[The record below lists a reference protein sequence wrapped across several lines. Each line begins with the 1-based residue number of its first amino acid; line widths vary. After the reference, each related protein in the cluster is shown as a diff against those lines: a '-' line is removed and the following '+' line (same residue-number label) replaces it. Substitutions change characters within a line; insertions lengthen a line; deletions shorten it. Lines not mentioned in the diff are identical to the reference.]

1 MNENSD
7 RNPILEFEDDG
18 LHTPSIKEHSLR
30 KIRLHNYYVTLF
42 STAMKNKWPQRAYLG
57 LYSGAGRARVTETG
71 KIVATTAVSALAVA
85 DPFTKYIFVDNN
97 RECIAALKARAS
109 ALDKGL
115 DVSFIK
121 KDVSTAVPAITKA
134 MPSFSKNRGLLSFC
148 FVDPFSAELDF
159 SVFKE
164 LGSQYKMDF
173 LVLLMLGR
181 DVRTNFRRYLED
193 ENDTRI
199 AKLIDDENWREEWAD
214 RGYQAR
220 NVVRFMLDKFNQA
233 MERVGYSAV
242 RPDDAHP
249 IRLLEKNKNVLLYY
263 LVLYSKHP
271 LGRAF
276 WDATRRGTDEQ
287 LSLL

>member
-1 MNENSD
+1 MNED
-7 RNPILEFEDDG
+7 FGILELEDDG
-18 LHTPSIKEHSLR
+18 LYTPSIKEHSLR
-30 KIRLHNYYVTLF
+30 KIRLHNYYVKLF

-71 KIVATTAVSALAVA
+71 RIVATTAVSALAVP

-97 RECIAALKARAS
+97 RDCIDALKSRAD
-109 ALDKGL
+109 ALDRDL
-115 DVSFIK
+115 DVSFIEN
-121 KDVSTAVPAITKA
+121 DVSKAVPEIIDE
-134 MPSFSKNRGLLSFC
+134 MPSYSKGRGLLSFC

-159 SVFKE
+159 AILKK
-164 LGSQYKMDF
+164 LGSKYKMDF

-181 DVRTNFRRYLED
+181 DVRTNFRHYLED

-199 AKLIDDENWREEWAD
+199 ARLIDDENWRDEWAAH
-214 RGYQAR
+214 GYQAR

-233 MERVGYSAV
+233 MERVGYSAA

-263 LVLYSKHP
+263 LVLYSRHP
-271 LGRAF
+271 LGRSF
-276 WDATRRGTDEQ
+276 WDTTRRGTDEQ
-287 LSLL
+287 LPLF